1 MAGWPFPTV
10 TRRFVVLGA
19 AATAALGGVLRPSE
33 AWAAVRASAVRLGRH
48 EEFTRFVLD
57 VSQAVDFS
65 LFTLTDPNRVVIDL
79 PEVEWSFGEEN
90 LPPAKGVVS
99 SLRWGL
105 FQPGQSR
112 VVLDLVQPANVK
124 QAFLLPPNGQAG
136 WRFVLDLQETSITQ
150 FLAAAGPEKRIGSLK
165 SAPDPAPPTVQ
176 EASLRPA
183 PPAPS
188 KEVER
193 AQKVIVIDP
202 GHGGV
207 DPGAIG
213 ASGVYEKN
221 ITLAAAR
228 EFRDILQKSG
238 KFKVVLT
245 RDRDIFLPLRDRFE
259 VARRHQADLF
269 ISLHADSIKSP
280 NVRGLSVYTLSEKA
294 SDSEAAALADK
305 ENKADIIAG
314 IDLSHESVE
323 VTNILID
330 LAQRETMNFSSR
342 IAEHLIEELKRD
354 VKLLPRSHRFAGF
367 AVLKAPDV
375 PSILI
380 EMGYLSNAEE
390 ERLLRQASYRGK
402 LGKALERTLDGFF
415 SRTQKAYRP

>member
-1 MAGWPFPTV
+1 MAAWPFPTV
-10 TRRFVVLGA
+10 TRRMVMLGA

-33 AWAAVRASAVRLGRH
+33 AWAAVRASAVRLGNH
-48 EEFTRFVLD
+48 QEFTRFVLD
-57 VSQAVDFS
+57 VSQAIDFS
-65 LFTLTDPNRVVIDL
+65 LFTLTEPNRIVLDL

-99 SLRWGL
+99 ALRWGL

-112 VVLDLVQPANVK
+112 VVLDLVRPATVK

-136 WRFVLDLQETSITQ
+136 WRFVLDLQETTAAQ
-150 FLAAAGPEKRIGSLK
+150 FLAAAGPERRIGSLK
-165 SAPDPAPPTVQ
+165 TAPEPTGGVQ
-176 EASLRPA
+176 EAALRPA
-183 PPAPS
+183 PQPTQPP
-188 KEVER
+188 R
-193 AQKVIVIDP
+193 DPNRPKVIVLDP

-238 KFKVVLT
+238 RFKVVLT

-259 VARRHQADLF
+259 VARRHDADLF
-269 ISLHADSIKSP
+269 ISLHADSIKNPS
-280 NVRGLSVYTLSEKA
+280 VRGLSVYTLSEKA
-294 SDSEAAALADK
+294 SDSEAAALAEK

-330 LAQRETMNFSSR
+330 LAQRETMNLSSR
-342 IAEHLIEELKRD
+342 IAEQLIDELQRD
-354 VKLLPRSHRFAGF
+354 VKLLRQSHRFAGF

-380 EMGYLSNAEE
+380 EMGYLSNADE
-390 ERLLRQASYRGK
+390 ERLLRQAAYRAK